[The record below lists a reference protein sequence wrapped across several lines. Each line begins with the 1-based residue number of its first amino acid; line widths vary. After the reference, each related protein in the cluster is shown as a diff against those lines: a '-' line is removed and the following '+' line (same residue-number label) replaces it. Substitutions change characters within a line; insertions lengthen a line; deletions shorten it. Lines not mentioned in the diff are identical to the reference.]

1 MVRVLIVDDFRPFR
15 RVVCSML
22 LKTAALQIVGEA
34 SDGLEA
40 VRQAEQMQ
48 PDLILLDI
56 GLPELNGIAAARQI
70 RTASPRSKII
80 IVSQERDPDLV
91 QEAFDVGAVGY
102 VVKTKVASKLLTAV
116 DAALEGKRFVS
127 GAFSV

>member
-1 MVRVLIVDDFRPFR
+1 
-15 RVVCSML
+15 ML

-91 QEAFDVGAVGY
+91 QEAFNVGAVGY
-102 VVKTKVASKLLTAV
+102 VVKTKVATKLLIAV
-116 DAALEGKRFVS
+116 DAALEGKQFVT
-127 GAFSV
+127 GAFSA